1 MFLVRLFLGCSTVA
15 PAFGGP
21 SQSFRVP
28 CVVCVTRVLQGNRGT
43 PPHVYAV
50 SDLAYNNML
59 ADRRNQS
66 IVISGESGA
75 GKTETMKLVLQ
86 YLAEVSDRAQKRSSA
101 ENTESLEQQVCVCV
115 CDCVCARVCVAV
127 CVLAFLWSAVVC
139 LMLTSRLSLRRL

>member
-1 MFLVRLFLGCSTVA
+1 M
-15 PAFGGP
+15 
-21 SQSFRVP
+21 
-28 CVVCVTRVLQGNRGT
+28 
-43 PPHVYAV
+43 YAV

-101 ENTESLEQQVCVCV
+101 ENTESLEQQVRCLLG
-115 CDCVCARVCVAV
+115 RAV
-127 CVLAFLWSAVVC
+127 CV
-139 LMLTSRLSLRRL
+139 TQ

>member
-1 MFLVRLFLGCSTVA
+1 MRRSFLLASLTCCSLPVALLLGGT
-15 PAFGGP
+15 
-21 SQSFRVP
+21 
-28 CVVCVTRVLQGNRGT
+28 QGNRGT

-101 ENTESLEQQVCVCV
+101 ENSESLEQQV
-115 CDCVCARVCVAV
+115 RP
-127 CVLAFLWSAVVC
+127 FEK
-139 LMLTSRLSLRRL
+139 TRRRSFAGDVFCSSMHSID